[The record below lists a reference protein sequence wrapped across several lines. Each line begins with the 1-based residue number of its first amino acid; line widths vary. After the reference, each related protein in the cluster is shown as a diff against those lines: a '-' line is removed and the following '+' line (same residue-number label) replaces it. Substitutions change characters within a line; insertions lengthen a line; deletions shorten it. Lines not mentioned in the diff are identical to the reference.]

1 MMQMI
6 KMLDEAFVL
15 INCKPG
21 KEPSVLHQLKEMKN
35 VVDAQG
41 IFGVY
46 DIIAKIESDAQSHLD
61 DIITNQIRKL
71 NEVHATLTLIPTNQ
85 EDELSN
91 LIPDIIPDIIPE
103 QKKPLDEVGSDNE
116 EDEALEEDF
125 DE

>member
-1 MMQMI
+1 
-6 KMLDEAFVL
+6 MLDEAFVL

-21 KEPSVLHQLKEMKN
+21 KESAVLHQLKEMNN

-71 NEVHATLTLIPTNQ
+71 NEVYATLTLIPTNQ

-91 LIPDIIPDIIPE
+91 LIPDIIPE
-103 QKKPLDEVGSDNE
+103 QKKPLEEVESDNE
-116 EDEALEEDF
+116 EDEALEEDL

>member
-6 KMLDEAFVL
+6 KILDEAFVL

-21 KEPSVLHQLKEMKN
+21 KEPSVLQQLKEMKN

-46 DIIAKIESDAQSHLD
+46 DIIAKIESDTQSHLD

-71 NEVHATLTLIPTNQ
+71 NEVYATLTLIPTNQ

-91 LIPDIIPDIIPE
+91 LIPDIIPE
-103 QKKPLDEVGSDNE
+103 QKKPLDEVESDNE